1 MLNRKALFVVIIA
14 HLMIALYIIT
24 ELFFMRYIHYH
35 GQYNCLRPDDYIA
48 EVILP
53 VDYEKI
59 SSPDVRQVTLSNG
72 TQKML
77 SDKGREYILP
87 KYKSVDNGRY
97 YVLTTIKGTA
107 PFVTRW
113 LGDFI
118 FVFTWSMVGLIAGV
132 KVLRSNRSSPNWH
145 SRPRP

>member
-1 MLNRKALFVVIIA
+1 MLKRKALFIVIGVNLVILF
-14 HLMIALYIIT
+14 HLVT
-24 ELFFMRYIHYH
+24 ECFFICYLHYH
-35 GQYNCLRPDDYIA
+35 SQYNYLRPDDYIA

-53 VDYEKI
+53 ADYEKL
-59 SSPDVRQVTLSNG
+59 SNPDVRQVTLSDG
-72 TQKML
+72 THKTL
-77 SDKGREYILP
+77 SDQWHKKVLP
-87 KYKSVDNGRY
+87 KYRPTDDGRY

-132 KVLRSNRSSPNWH
+132 KVLRSNRSSPN
-145 SRPRP
+145 